1 MSKEKNVFIS
11 HHHKDDNSIN
21 DLKGLLSKNGY
32 EIKNSSIRVDQDGD
46 SSDNGKKLSD
56 STIEN
61 KLRDKISWAGNVIVI
76 VGEKTHTRDW
86 VNWEIEQAHKQGKNI
101 IGVYENGLK
110 DIVEIPEALEKYA
123 NAMHGWNSSGIIDAL
138 NGKGNFE
145 NPDGTPA
152 SRKDG
157 GNSIC

>member
-1 MSKEKNVFIS
+1 MSNQKNVFVS
-11 HHHKDDNSIN
+11 HHHKDDGSVD
-21 DLKGLLSKNGY
+21 DLTNLLSKNGY
-32 EIKNSSIRVDQDGD
+32 EVRNSSIRVEQDNSPSND
-46 SSDNGKKLSD
+46 GKTLSD
-56 STIEN
+56 ETIRN

-86 VNWEIEQAHKQGKNI
+86 VNWEIEHAHKQGKNI

-110 DIVEIPEALEKYA
+110 DEVEIPEALEKYA
-123 NAMHGWNSSGIIDAL
+123 NAIHGWDSSGIIDAL

-157 GNSIC
+157 GTSIC